1 MTRGWPMVTVP
12 VLSSTTVCTL
22 CSSSRLSADLM
33 RMPCWAACPVPTM
46 MATGVA
52 RPKAQG
58 QEITST
64 AMAMERQKRTSMP
77 PTKAHSR
84 AAVREMAMT
93 VGTKMPLMRSASR
106 EMGALEEAASSMSR
120 MIWERVVSPPT
131 RVARSSR

>member
-1 MTRGWPMVTVP
+1 
-12 VLSSTTVCTL
+12 
-22 CSSSRLSADLM
+22 
-33 RMPCWAACPVPTM
+33 MPCWAACPVPTM

-77 PTKAHSR
+77 PHEGPQQGRRQGDGHDRRHEDA
-84 AAVREMAMT
+84 
-93 VGTKMPLMRSASR
+93 LMRSASR

-131 RVARSSR
+131 RVARSSK

>member
-1 MTRGWPMVTVP
+1 
-12 VLSSTTVCTL
+12 
-22 CSSSRLSADLM
+22 
-33 RMPCWAACPVPTM
+33 M

-93 VGTKMPLMRSASR
+93 AGTKMPLMRSASR